1 VNDSKKIFRGKKMRS
16 EKEMFDLILGTAQ
29 QDERVRAVIMNG
41 SRANPNAPA
50 DIFQDYD
57 IVYIVT
63 EIASFK
69 AEPTW
74 IDPFGE
80 RMIMQLPEDMVDPP
94 PSGGDGYAYLIQ
106 FADGNRIDLSLFP
119 VARIGEMEL
128 DSQSILLLDK
138 DGIIESF
145 PPPSDRDYLPQPP
158 TAKLF
163 SDCCNEFWW
172 VSTYVAKGL
181 WRLEIS
187 YAKGMQDQVVRPM
200 LMKMLTWYIAI
211 KTGFSV
217 SPGKYGKYF
226 KKYLEPELWDR
237 LMATYA
243 DADYD
248 HTWDSLKQM
257 GQLFRLVSRN
267 VADHFGFEYPLVDD
281 QNVSAHLEHVRKLPK
296 DAKEMY

>member
-1 VNDSKKIFRGKKMRS
+1 MRS
-16 EKEMFDLILGTAQ
+16 EKEMFDLILGVAQ
-29 QDERVRAVIMNG
+29 KDERIRAVIMNG
-41 SRANPNAPA
+41 SRANPDAPA

-69 AEPTW
+69 TEPTW

-94 PSGGDGYAYLIQ
+94 PSGDDGYAYLIQ

-119 VARIGEMEL
+119 VARIAEMDR
-128 DSQSILLLDK
+128 DSQSVLLLDK
-138 DGIIESF
+138 DGIIEPF
-145 PPPSDRDYLPQPP
+145 PPASDRDYLVQPP
-158 TAKLF
+158 TAKVF
-163 SDCCNEFWW
+163 ADCCNEFWW

-181 WRLEIS
+181 WRKEIS
-187 YAKGMQDQVVRPM
+187 YAKAMQDQVVRPM
-200 LMKMLTWYIAI
+200 MMKMLNWYIGI

-217 SPGKYGKYF
+217 SPGKYGKYL
-226 KKYLEPELWDR
+226 KQYLEPELWDQ

-248 HTWDSLKQM
+248 HNWDSLTQM
-257 GQLFRLVSRN
+257 GQLFRLVSHT
-267 VADHFGFEYPLVDD
+267 VANHFSFEYPQADD
-281 QNVSAHLEHVRKLPK
+281 RNVSAHIAHVRKLPK

>member
-1 VNDSKKIFRGKKMRS
+1 MRS
-16 EKEMFDLILGTAQ
+16 EKQMFDLILGVAQ

-57 IVYIVT
+57 IVYVVT

-69 AEPTW
+69 AEPAW

-94 PSGGDGYAYLIQ
+94 PSGDDSYAYLIQ

-119 VARIGEMEL
+119 VDRIAEMER

-138 DGIIESF
+138 DGAIEPF
-145 PPPSDRDYLPQPP
+145 PHPSDSDYLPKPP
-158 TAKLF
+158 TAKAF
-163 SDCCNEFWW
+163 ADCCNEFWW
-172 VSTYVAKGL
+172 VSTYVIKGL
-181 WRLEIS
+181 WREEIT
-187 YAKGMQDQVVRPM
+187 YAKAMQDEVVRPM
-200 LMKMLTWYIAI
+200 LIKMLDWYIGI

-217 SPGKYGKYF
+217 SPGKYGKYL
-226 KKYLEPELWDR
+226 KQYLEPELWDQ
-237 LMATYA
+237 LMATYS

-248 HTWDSLKQM
+248 HTWDSLVQM
-257 GQLFRLVSRN
+257 SQLFRIVSRS
-267 VADHFGFEYPLVDD
+267 VAENSGFEYPQAED

-296 DAKEMY
+296 DSKEMY

>member
-1 VNDSKKIFRGKKMRS
+1 MRN
-16 EKEMFDLILGTAQ
+16 EKQMFDLILGIAQ

-74 IDPFGE
+74 IDQFGE

-94 PSGGDGYAYLIQ
+94 PSGDDGYAYLIQ
-106 FADGNRIDLSLFP
+106 FADGNRIDLSLYPF
-119 VARIGEMEL
+119 ARIGEMDR

-138 DGIIESF
+138 DGVIEPF
-145 PPPSDRDYLPQPP
+145 PPASDRDYLVQPP

-163 SDCCNEFWW
+163 ADCCNEFWW

-181 WRLEIS
+181 WREEIN
-187 YAKGMQDQVVRPM
+187 YAKSMQEQVVRPM
-200 LMKMLTWYIAI
+200 LMKMLNWYIGI
-211 KTGFSV
+211 KTEFSI

-226 KKYLEPELWDR
+226 QQYLEPELWDQ

-243 DADYD
+243 DAGYD
-248 HTWDSLKQM
+248 HTWDSLTQI
-257 GQLFRLVSRN
+257 GQLFRWVSRN
-267 VADHFGFEYPLVDD
+267 VADHFGFEYPQAED
-281 QNVSAHLEHVRKLPK
+281 QNVSAHIAHVRKLPK
-296 DAKEMY
+296 DAQEMY

>member
-1 VNDSKKIFRGKKMRS
+1 MRS
-16 EKEMFDLILGTAQ
+16 EKQMIDLILGVAQ
-29 QDERVRAVIMNG
+29 QDEYVRAVIMNG

-74 IDPFGE
+74 IDRFGE

-94 PSGGDGYAYLIQ
+94 PSGDDGYAYLIQ
-106 FADGNRIDLSLFP
+106 FADGNRIDLSLYP
-119 VARIGEMEL
+119 VAKIAEMER
-128 DSQSILLLDK
+128 DSLSILLLDK
-138 DGIIESF
+138 DGIIDPF
-145 PPPSDRDYLPQPP
+145 PSPSDRDYQVQPP

-163 SDCCNEFWW
+163 ADCCNEFWW

-181 WRLEIS
+181 WREEIS
-187 YAKGMQDQVVRPM
+187 YAKAMQDQVVRPM
-200 LMKMLTWYIAI
+200 LMKMLNWYIGI
-211 KTGFSV
+211 KTGFSI
-217 SPGKYGKYF
+217 SPGKHGKYF
-226 KKYLEPELWDR
+226 KQHLEPELWDQ

-248 HTWDSLKQM
+248 HTWDSLTQM
-257 GQLFRLVSRN
+257 GQLFRRVSSN
-267 VADHFGFEYPLVDD
+267 VADHFGFEYPQAED
-281 QNVSAHLEHVRKLPK
+281 QNVSAHIAHVRKLPK
-296 DAKEMY
+296 DAQEMY